1 MVKITTG
8 FRVLNSQYDRRNNLK
23 VNLNVV
29 FGGRSLFKGQNRAD
43 ELFSYI
49 EVSTVLIRNSEDPTF

>member
-1 MVKITTG
+1 MLYFLHAAFFPSKIGHEKTHI
-8 FRVLNSQYDRRNNLK
+8 LEKLP
-23 VNLNVV
+23 
-29 FGGRSLFKGQNRAD
+29 LFKGQNRAD